1 MARKVAIINMKGG
14 VGKSTL
20 AANLAWKIS
29 DAPWYKKVL
38 VIDLDPQF
46 NCSQY
51 LVGASRME
59 RIFANNAPTVRDIFA
74 DPGLSA
80 SDSALSKAITHVR
93 PTLHYRE
100 GIDLIPSQPEL
111 SQILRNPAG
120 KELLLKRAVD
130 LIESRYGLVIV
141 DCPPTES
148 LFITA
153 AYLAADYILVPVR
166 PQFLD
171 TIGLPLLE
179 KSLNEFEEMY
189 PGEAPKFLGI
199 AFNAVR
205 SIKSRSAQES
215 SQIVKVKRVANQKKW
230 NIFRTEIVNSE
241 SFTRGSEQGNP
252 ISSTSYVRGNVE
264 HNFDE
269 FAQEFARNIG
279 LRRKRR

>member
-1 MARKVAIINMKGG
+1 MARKVALINMKGG

-20 AANLAWKIS
+20 AANLAWEIS
-29 DAPWYKKVL
+29 DDPWYKKVL

-51 LVGASRME
+51 LVGARRME
-59 RIFANNAPTVRDIFA
+59 QIFANNAPTVQDIFS

-80 SDSALSKAITHVR
+80 SGSALSKAIIHVR
-93 PTLHYRE
+93 ETPYYRE
-100 GIDLIPSQPEL
+100 GIDLIPSRPEL

-148 LFITA
+148 LFTTA

-166 PQFLD
+166 PQFLA
-171 TIGLPLLE
+171 TVGLPLLE

-189 PGEAPKFLGI
+189 PGEVPKLLGI
-199 AFNAVR
+199 AFNAVQSIENR
-205 SIKSRSAQES
+205 STQES
-215 SQIVKVKRVANQKKW
+215 SQIVAVKRVARQNKW
-230 NIFRTEIVNSE
+230 RIFRTEIVHSA
-241 SFTRGSEQGNP
+241 SFTRGSEEGDP
-252 ISSTSYVRGNVE
+252 ISSTRYVRSNVRD
-264 HNFDE
+264 NFDE
-269 FAQEFARNIG
+269 FAQEFAGKIG
-279 LRRKRR
+279 LRRKRW